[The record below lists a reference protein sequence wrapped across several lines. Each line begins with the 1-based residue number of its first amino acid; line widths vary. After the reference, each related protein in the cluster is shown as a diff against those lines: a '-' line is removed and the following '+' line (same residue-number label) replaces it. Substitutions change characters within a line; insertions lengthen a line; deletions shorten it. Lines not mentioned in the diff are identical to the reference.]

1 MTTIE
6 SPATTSNRHARSER
20 LAHEPLLPASPRPTF
35 VRGTAQSIRGV
46 WQYRQLLG
54 LLFRRE
60 LKVRYKD
67 SALGFFWTLLRP
79 LAQLLVYAIAI
90 GEFLR
95 ASKGVDEYPIYV
107 FAGLTIW
114 QLFSEIVNGGTGSI
128 LTNGGLIKK
137 IYLPREVF
145 PLSVVGSSVFNFA
158 MQLCILVSATFV
170 FGKPPVGENL
180 GYAFMAFAI
189 VLLYGSAFAF
199 VLGAVNVYLRDVQ
212 YLVEICLM
220 WGLWTAPI
228 VYRWS
233 QVSSTLAHHGH
244 WLRDLYLTNPITQ
257 AVLGFQ
263 RAFWRSGSKP
273 GGQADTIDDLHIWM
287 LGSIGVGI
295 ALLWLAQRI
304 FARLQC
310 NFAQEL

>member
-1 MTTIE
+1 MTAID
-6 SPATTSNRHARSER
+6 SPTAAANRSSRAAT
-20 LAHEPLLPASPRPTF
+20 LAEQPLLPASPSAHF
-35 VRGTAQSIRGV
+35 FGGTAESLRAV
-46 WQYRQLLG
+46 WRYRELLG

-79 LAQLLVYAIAI
+79 LAQLLVYSIAI
-90 GEFLR
+90 GQFLH
-95 ASKGVDEYPIYV
+95 ASKGVSEYPIYV
-107 FAGLTIW
+107 FAGLTVW

-145 PLSVVGSSVFNFA
+145 PLSVVSSSIFNFF
-158 MQLCILVSATFV
+158 MQLCILVAATFA
-170 FGKPPVGENL
+170 FGKPPIAANL
-180 GYAFMAFAI
+180 GYAVMAFAI
-189 VLLYGSAFAF
+189 VVLYGSALAF

-233 QVSSTLAHHGH
+233 QVSSSLANHGA
-244 WLRDLYLTNPITQ
+244 WLRDAYLSNPVTQ

-263 RAFWRSGSKP
+263 RAFWRSGHRE
-273 GGQADTIDDLHIWM
+273 DTVSDLHIWM
-287 LGSIGVGI
+287 LGSIGIGVV
-295 ALLWLAQRI
+295 LLWISQRVFAQ
-304 FARLQC
+304 LQSD
-310 NFAQEL
+310 FAQEL